1 MTKQFDITPGAVIWA
16 KPDPTIGREQTGNR
30 PAVVVCSKAYIDV
43 VTELLLV
50 VPITTINR
58 NWPNQIL
65 LSGPTGLS
73 KPSYAMTEQLRAI
86 SRQRI
91 TKQTGNV
98 DQVTLKSIMAWVA
111 DFLVQP

>member
-1 MTKQFDITPGAVIWA
+1 MNKQCDIAPGAVVWA
-16 KPDPTIGREQTGNR
+16 KPDPTIGREQTGNW
-30 PAVVVCSKAYIDV
+30 PAVVVSSRAYIDI

-58 NWPNQIL
+58 SWPNQVL

-86 SRQRI
+86 SRQRL
-91 TKQTGNV
+91 TKMTGTV
-98 DQVTLKSIMAWVA
+98 DHATLKSIMAWIA